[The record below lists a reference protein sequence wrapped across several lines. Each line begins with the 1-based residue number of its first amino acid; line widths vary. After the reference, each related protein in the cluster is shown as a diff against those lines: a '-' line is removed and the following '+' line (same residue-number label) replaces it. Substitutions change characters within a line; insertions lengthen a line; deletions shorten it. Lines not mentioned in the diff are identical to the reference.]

1 MEIPVVISTYYKDS
15 KMNRLL
21 KHTLNFLYARSILG
35 VLDDVVKEH
44 CYGCEID
51 HPSQTQHT
59 CLMWTKAEHLDIYFD
74 KAFEKVIYA
83 CIVSKMRKQ
92 VEIMDI
98 PLDSKDKLLN
108 DLENWCYNHKP
119 KQEDLRSTTERLFSL
134 ENRFEDDQEYF

>member
-1 MEIPVVISTYYKDS
+1 
-15 KMNRLL
+15 MNRLL